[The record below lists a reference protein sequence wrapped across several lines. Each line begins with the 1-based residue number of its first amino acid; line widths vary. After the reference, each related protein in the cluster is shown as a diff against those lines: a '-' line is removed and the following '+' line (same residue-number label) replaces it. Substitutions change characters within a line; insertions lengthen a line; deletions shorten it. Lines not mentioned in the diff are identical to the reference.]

1 MKSHNFYIFKKNKNN
16 LLKNK
21 INKVKM
27 KIKLSLKILFKIVF
41 YSIFKMTMLTT
52 VLSKKYGIETK
63 ENTN

>member
-21 INKVKM
+21 TIKVKM
-27 KIKLSLKILFKIVF
+27 KIILSLKILFKIVF
-41 YSIFKMTMLTT
+41 YSIFKMTMHTT

-63 ENTN
+63 ENIN